1 MNYLYKQSAGALI
14 ISLIMLLVITLL
26 VTSAIRSSNS
36 NLIIVG
42 NMQMQVEATAA
53 AEQAINQVLSSSAHF
68 ANSPSGSTYTIN
80 QCGLNYTI
88 YGNQVLIDNNNDGST
103 DYWVYVNVPKCI
115 GMIPIGGTSATISN
129 LLSTNDTYWDIE
141 ATVIDART
149 CAVVTLHQGV
159 KIRLGLTFWA
169 C

>member
-1 MNYLYKQSAGALI
+1 MKIFHIQSGGALI
-14 ISLIMLLVITLL
+14 ISLIMLLVVTLL

-36 NLIIVG
+36 NLIIAG

-53 AEQAINQVLSSSAHF
+53 AEQAINQVLSNSANF
-68 ANSPSGSTYTIN
+68 TNSPSGSTYTIN

-88 YGNQVLIDNNNDGST
+88 YGNQILIDNNNDGTT
-103 DYWVYVNVPKCI
+103 DYWAYVTVPKCL

-141 ATVIDART
+141 ATVIDSRT

-159 KIRLGLTFWA
+159 KIRLGLTFWS